1 MAHYKLTI
9 IIIIIII
16 IIILR
21 WMKLMDNNK
30 YKAVENMKY
39 YFTEIVNGVNSRVL
53 SYFLREINVVIS
65 MIN

>member
-1 MAHYKLTI
+1 
-9 IIIIIII
+9 
-16 IIILR
+16 
-21 WMKLMDNNK
+21 MDNNK